1 MVKVAVVGAS
11 GYAGAQLCR
20 IISRHEKLEL
30 TGLFVSENSLDKG
43 KKISE
48 LYGELNGVCD
58 KVLQP
63 LTGAKDIIDIA
74 DAVFLATDHKV
85 SHDIAPALVDAGVA
99 VFDLSGAFRISN
111 TDVFEKAYGFAH
123 EHKDLLKKA
132 VYALAEYVDVKA
144 LQNTKMISLPGCYPT
159 ASQLA
164 LKPLI
169 ENGLLD
175 LNYRP
180 SINAVSGVSGAG
192 RNAKVDLIF
201 TEVNEN
207 FKAYNVLQHRHTPEI
222 KQEMDKLCNS
232 NINLVFTPHLLPI
245 NRGILSTIY
254 LDVKEELKEEISE
267 EKIYKLYKEFYKNE
281 HFVRIT
287 EDLPE
292 IKNIKNSNIC
302 EIGIRYDREYGNIV
316 VVSAIDNLIKGAGG
330 QAVQSMNIM
339 FGLDEFEGLE
349 FLSMYL

>member
-1 MVKVAVVGAS
+1 MGKVAVVGAS

-43 KKISE
+43 KKVSE

-144 LQNTKMISLPGCYPT
+144 LQNTKMISLPGRYPT

-192 RNAKVDLIF
+192 RKAKLTNSFCEVSLNAMVYL
-201 TEVNEN
+201 
-207 FKAYNVLQHRHTPEI
+207 HTVI
-222 KQEMDKLCNS
+222 SLR
-232 NINLVFTPHLLPI
+232 L
-245 NRGILSTIY
+245 LST
-254 LDVKEELKEEISE
+254 
-267 EKIYKLYKEFYKNE
+267 
-281 HFVRIT
+281 
-287 EDLPE
+287 
-292 IKNIKNSNIC
+292 
-302 EIGIRYDREYGNIV
+302 
-316 VVSAIDNLIKGAGG
+316 
-330 QAVQSMNIM
+330 
-339 FGLDEFEGLE
+339 
-349 FLSMYL
+349 

>member
-30 TGLFVSENSLDKG
+30 AALFVSENSLDKG
-43 KKISE
+43 KRISD
-48 LYGELNGVCD
+48 LYGELNGICD
-58 KVLQP
+58 KELQP
-63 LTGAKDIIDIA
+63 LTGADDIIGKA

-85 SHDIAPALVDAGVA
+85 SHDIAPALVEAGIA
-99 VFDLSGAFRISN
+99 VFDLSGAFRISD

-132 VYALAEYVDVKA
+132 VYALAEFVDVKA

-169 ENGLLD
+169 DNGLLD

-192 RNAKVDLIF
+192 RKAKLTNSFCEVRLNAYCGFTPRHQPEIAEHLG
-201 TEVNEN
+201 TEV
-207 FKAYNVLQHRHTPEI
+207 I
-222 KQEMDKLCNS
+222 
-232 NINLVFTPHLLPI
+232 FTPHLGDFK
-245 NRGILSTIY
+245 RGIHATINAKLKDGVTYEQVAKAYSCYDSKPLVRVKAGMPKLQDVQY
-254 LDVKEELKEEISE
+254 LPFCDIGFAMKDNYIV
-267 EKIYKLYKEFYKNE
+267 
-281 HFVRIT
+281 
-287 EDLPE
+287 
-292 IKNIKNSNIC
+292 IC
-302 EIGIRYDREYGNIV
+302 
-316 VVSAIDNLIKGAGG
+316 SCIDNLLKGASA
-330 QAVQSMNIM
+330 QAVQVLNLYYG
-339 FGLDEFEGLE
+339 FNETEGLI
-349 FLSMYL
+349 

>member
-192 RNAKVDLIF
+192 RKAKLTNSFCEVSLNAYGVFTHRHQPEIAEHLG
-201 TEVNEN
+201 TEV
-207 FKAYNVLQHRHTPEI
+207 I
-222 KQEMDKLCNS
+222 
-232 NINLVFTPHLLPI
+232 FTPHLGDFK
-245 NRGILSTIY
+245 RGIHAIINAKLKDGVTPEQVAKAYSYYDNKPLVRVKKGMPKLQDVQY
-254 LDVKEELKEEISE
+254 LPFCDIGYAMKDNYIV
-267 EKIYKLYKEFYKNE
+267 
-281 HFVRIT
+281 
-287 EDLPE
+287 
-292 IKNIKNSNIC
+292 IC
-302 EIGIRYDREYGNIV
+302 
-316 VVSAIDNLIKGAGG
+316 SCIDNLLKGASA
-330 QAVQSMNIM
+330 QAVQVLNLYYG
-339 FGLDEFEGLE
+339 FDETQGLI
-349 FLSMYL
+349 

>member
-123 EHKDLLKKA
+123 EHKDLLKEA

-192 RNAKVDLIF
+192 RKAKLTNSFCEVSLNAYGVFTHRHQPEIAEHLG
-201 TEVNEN
+201 TEV
-207 FKAYNVLQHRHTPEI
+207 I
-222 KQEMDKLCNS
+222 
-232 NINLVFTPHLLPI
+232 FTPHLGDFKCGIHATINAKLKDGVTPEQVAKAYSYYDNKPLVRVKKDMPKLQDVQYLPFCDI
-245 NRGILSTIY
+245 GYAMKDNYI
-254 LDVKEELKEEISE
+254 V
-267 EKIYKLYKEFYKNE
+267 
-281 HFVRIT
+281 
-287 EDLPE
+287 
-292 IKNIKNSNIC
+292 IC
-302 EIGIRYDREYGNIV
+302 
-316 VVSAIDNLIKGAGG
+316 SCIDNLLKGASA
-330 QAVQSMNIM
+330 QAVQVLNLYYG
-339 FGLDEFEGLE
+339 FDETQGLI
-349 FLSMYL
+349 

>member
-48 LYGELNGVCD
+48 LYGELNGLCD

-192 RNAKVDLIF
+192 RKAKLTNSFCEVSLNAYGVFTHRHQPEIAEHLG
-201 TEVNEN
+201 TEV
-207 FKAYNVLQHRHTPEI
+207 I
-222 KQEMDKLCNS
+222 
-232 NINLVFTPHLLPI
+232 FTPHLGDFKCGIHATINAKLKDGVTPEQVAKAYSYYDNKPLVRVKKGMPKLQDVQYLPFCDI
-245 NRGILSTIY
+245 GYAMKDNYI
-254 LDVKEELKEEISE
+254 V
-267 EKIYKLYKEFYKNE
+267 
-281 HFVRIT
+281 
-287 EDLPE
+287 
-292 IKNIKNSNIC
+292 IC
-302 EIGIRYDREYGNIV
+302 
-316 VVSAIDNLIKGAGG
+316 SCIDNLLKGASA
-330 QAVQSMNIM
+330 QAVQVLNLYYG
-339 FGLDEFEGLE
+339 FDETQGLI
-349 FLSMYL
+349 

>member
-85 SHDIAPALVDAGVA
+85 SHDIAPELVKAGVV

-123 EHKDLLKKA
+123 EHKDLLKEA

-192 RNAKVDLIF
+192 RKAKLTNSFCEVSLNAYGVFTHRHQPEIAEHLG
-201 TEVNEN
+201 TEV
-207 FKAYNVLQHRHTPEI
+207 I
-222 KQEMDKLCNS
+222 
-232 NINLVFTPHLLPI
+232 FTPHLGDFK
-245 NRGILSTIY
+245 RGIHATINAKLKDGVTPEQVAKAYSYYDNKPLVRVKKGMPKLQDVQY
-254 LDVKEELKEEISE
+254 LPFCDIGYAMKDNYIV
-267 EKIYKLYKEFYKNE
+267 
-281 HFVRIT
+281 
-287 EDLPE
+287 
-292 IKNIKNSNIC
+292 IC
-302 EIGIRYDREYGNIV
+302 
-316 VVSAIDNLIKGAGG
+316 SCIDNLLKGASA
-330 QAVQSMNIM
+330 QAVQVLNLYYGFDEIQ
-339 FGLDEFEGLE
+339 GLI
-349 FLSMYL
+349 

>member
-192 RNAKVDLIF
+192 RKAKLTNSFCEVSLNAYGVFTHRHQPEIAEHLG
-201 TEVNEN
+201 TEV
-207 FKAYNVLQHRHTPEI
+207 I
-222 KQEMDKLCNS
+222 
-232 NINLVFTPHLLPI
+232 FTPHLGDFK
-245 NRGILSTIY
+245 RGIHATINAKLKDGVTPEQVAKAYSYYDNKPLVRVKKCMPKLQDVQY
-254 LDVKEELKEEISE
+254 LPFCDIGYAMKDNYIV
-267 EKIYKLYKEFYKNE
+267 
-281 HFVRIT
+281 
-287 EDLPE
+287 
-292 IKNIKNSNIC
+292 IC
-302 EIGIRYDREYGNIV
+302 
-316 VVSAIDNLIKGAGG
+316 SCIDNLLKGASA
-330 QAVQSMNIM
+330 QAVQVLNLYYG
-339 FGLDEFEGLE
+339 FDETQGLI
-349 FLSMYL
+349 

>member
-43 KKISE
+43 KNISE

-85 SHDIAPALVDAGVA
+85 SHDIAPALVEAGVA

-144 LQNTKMISLPGCYPT
+144 LQNTQMISLPGCYPT

-192 RNAKVDLIF
+192 RKAKLTNSFCEVSLNAYGVFTHRHQPEIAEHLG
-201 TEVNEN
+201 TEV
-207 FKAYNVLQHRHTPEI
+207 I
-222 KQEMDKLCNS
+222 
-232 NINLVFTPHLLPI
+232 FTPHLGDFK
-245 NRGILSTIY
+245 RGIHATINAKLKDGVTPEQVAKAYSYYDNKPLVRVKKGMPMLQDVQY
-254 LDVKEELKEEISE
+254 LPFCDIGYAMKDNYIV
-267 EKIYKLYKEFYKNE
+267 
-281 HFVRIT
+281 
-287 EDLPE
+287 
-292 IKNIKNSNIC
+292 IC
-302 EIGIRYDREYGNIV
+302 
-316 VVSAIDNLIKGAGG
+316 SCIDNLLKGASA
-330 QAVQSMNIM
+330 QAVQVLNLYYG
-339 FGLDEFEGLE
+339 FDETQGLI
-349 FLSMYL
+349 

>member
-30 TGLFVSENSLDKG
+30 AALFVSENSLDKG
-43 KKISE
+43 KRISD
-48 LYGELNGVCD
+48 LYGELNGICD
-58 KVLQP
+58 KELQP
-63 LTGAKDIIDIA
+63 LTGADDIIGKA

-85 SHDIAPALVDAGVA
+85 SHDIAPALVEAGIA
-99 VFDLSGAFRISN
+99 VFDLSGAFRISD

-132 VYALAEYVDVKA
+132 VYALAEFVDVKA

-169 ENGLLD
+169 DNGLLD

-192 RNAKVDLIF
+192 RKAKLTNSFCEVSLNAYGVFTHRHQPEIAEHLG
-201 TEVNEN
+201 TEV
-207 FKAYNVLQHRHTPEI
+207 I
-222 KQEMDKLCNS
+222 
-232 NINLVFTPHLLPI
+232 FTPHLGDFK
-245 NRGILSTIY
+245 RGIHATINAKLKDGVTYEQVAKAYSCYDSKPLVRVKPLLFCVDNVMYSVSCSFCTFCPFHSY
-254 LDVKEELKEEISE
+254 L
-267 EKIYKLYKEFYKNE
+267 
-281 HFVRIT
+281 
-287 EDLPE
+287 
-292 IKNIKNSNIC
+292 
-302 EIGIRYDREYGNIV
+302 
-316 VVSAIDNLIKGAGG
+316 LI
-330 QAVQSMNIM
+330 
-339 FGLDEFEGLE
+339 
-349 FLSMYL
+349 

>member
-192 RNAKVDLIF
+192 RKAKLTNSFCEVSLNAYGVFTHRHQPEIAEHLG
-201 TEVNEN
+201 TEV
-207 FKAYNVLQHRHTPEI
+207 I
-222 KQEMDKLCNS
+222 
-232 NINLVFTPHLLPI
+232 FTPHLGDFK
-245 NRGILSTIY
+245 RGIHTTINAKLKDGVTPEQVAKAYSYYDNKPLVRVKKGMPKLQDVQY
-254 LDVKEELKEEISE
+254 LPFCDIGYAMKDNYIV
-267 EKIYKLYKEFYKNE
+267 
-281 HFVRIT
+281 
-287 EDLPE
+287 
-292 IKNIKNSNIC
+292 IC
-302 EIGIRYDREYGNIV
+302 
-316 VVSAIDNLIKGAGG
+316 SCIDNLLKGASA
-330 QAVQSMNIM
+330 QAVQVLNLYYG
-339 FGLDEFEGLE
+339 FDETQGLI
-349 FLSMYL
+349 